1 MIDDEIKDAL
11 IKKALGFSC
20 DEIVEEYSADENGN
34 PILIKKKITKKINPP
49 DVSALKFLL
58 EQSEFADD
66 EISKMSDEQL
76 LLEKERL
83 LQLLREKENKNE
95 S

>member
-1 MIDDEIKDAL
+1 VIDDEIKDAL